1 MALDK
6 TRVRTRG
13 KGKDNFIGHQSY
25 TYRIIVYK
33 KTRLSTAITV
43 VTTTAKA
50 KDSATKNY
58 LYLFYIS
65 YSNLYYYSS
74 IV

>member
-13 KGKDNFIGHQSY
+13 KGKDNFIGYQSY
-25 TYRIIVYK
+25 TYRLIVYK

-43 VTTTAKA
+43 VTTAKA
-50 KDSATKNY
+50 KGSVTKNY